1 MFKALSINAIEAI
14 KAISCMTTGKFT
26 FFSQSPNEQRSST
39 GHEIDFNKLFA
50 EYNSADG
57 FNYLNRVIDTV
68 VKKTTVPNL
77 FILPAGVVPHNPLE
91 VLGSSR
97 MGFIMDQLKTRFD
110 FIIFDAPP
118 VMPATDALILTPRTD
133 GAVLV
138 IRYGHTDRKIIQNV
152 LDQFEKA
159 GQSIIGTVLNRVN
172 MKKEGYY
179 NKYYSSDY
187 RK

>member
-1 MFKALSINAIEAI
+1 MGGSTKRT
-14 KAISCMTTGKFT
+14 KTGQLFT
-26 FFSQSPNEQRSST
+26 GDS
-39 GHEIDFNKLFA
+39 
-50 EYNSADG
+50 
-57 FNYLNRVIDTV
+57 
-68 VKKTTVPNL
+68 
-77 FILPAGVVPHNPLE
+77 
-91 VLGSSR
+91 
-97 MGFIMDQLKTRFD
+97 M
-110 FIIFDAPP
+110 
-118 VMPATDALILTPRTD
+118 
-133 GAVLV
+133 LV